1 LPKVN
6 ESFKTN
12 NPGQNALPSL
22 SRTGNYFN
30 PNPYNASRRN
40 EPIGSVA
47 NGQRVASRRT
57 STRQKAD
64 IQANRIIHS
73 RQRAEQFEHPQNVYA
88 MNMN

>member
-1 LPKVN
+1 MGKNINKVQPAGAMQRGLGGLPNVN

-12 NPGQNALPSL
+12 NPQQSVLPSL

-30 PNPYNASRRN
+30 PNPYNPSRRA

-57 STRQKAD
+57 STR
-64 IQANRIIHS
+64 
-73 RQRAEQFEHPQNVYA
+73 
-88 MNMN
+88 